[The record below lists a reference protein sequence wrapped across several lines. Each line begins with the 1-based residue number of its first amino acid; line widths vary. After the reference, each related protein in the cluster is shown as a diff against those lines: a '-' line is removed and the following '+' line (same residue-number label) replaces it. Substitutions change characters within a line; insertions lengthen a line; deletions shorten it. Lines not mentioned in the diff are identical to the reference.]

1 MDDDAIDFP
10 LEALVRLESALS
22 MEKHRGNEEGVT
34 RDLLFSIA
42 HSLIVVRQLLEDM
55 DGLLV
60 NIREAIERGE

>member
-10 LEALVRLESALS
+10 LEALVRLESALE
-22 MEKHRGNEEGVT
+22 MEKHRGNEGRVT

-42 HSLIVVRQLLEDM
+42 HSLIAMRQLLEDM

-60 NIREAIERGE
+60 NIREQTRG